1 MKLKNQRR
9 LSLLMTIV
17 VVLTMLPF
25 YPLEARAATTPTLNL
40 GNPVS
45 VTEATYQLPNA
56 AFESTGV
63 INGAGGYFTVTVN
76 SGSIAVGTVASG
88 ITELTD
94 GIKISGIVTDQSTP
108 TNRVFNF
115 SSNTTYEDIQA
126 VIRNMKFTQDP
137 GKTQSVTVNVT
148 PGAPLTDGK
157 TSVRI
162 YDGRYFVYVARQSTM
177 QFKDAVTTATNNSG
191 HLVEPTEGNPEE
203 MFAIANMFKEFKSPF
218 RDSWNLLSFIG
229 ATKST
234 ERTNWSTIP
243 FNSNWTKYVSNG
255 QPTNLENTKEYV
267 ANGNLIHLTLLLDT
281 TNNKVGYLA
290 VDNTHGGTS
299 NFKDP
304 GVIVE
309 YNPGVISNIITT
321 TQDIQLP
328 VMGGSV
334 TIDGTA
340 KVGETL
346 TANVTGITYTP
357 NTTDNVPT
365 FQWYRNGV
373 AIPNATGLSYTLT
386 ADDVGA
392 AITVRITADGIHA
405 SGSVTSKAVVTDI
418 DKTQLQATVDKI
430 TGENLQP
437 ADYTPLSWQALQDAL
452 TEADRILQD
461 PNATQIEIDQANE
474 NLKNAYENLVTI
486 DAILDKLDLRVANS
500 TNHEEI
506 ELSPPFNGNKYL
518 NYKASVTDDVYSVA
532 VALELLNS
540 GSTAKLSFN
549 GSEVPDPSDWN
560 DLQLHAGLNVIQVE
574 VTIGNRTNIYTVE
587 IVKTDKTALQ
597 SKVDKIGTLNST
609 DYTQESWD
617 KLQEAL
623 KEANNVLN
631 DPKATQEEVNK
642 ALEALEKAQEGL
654 VPAEAPGNNGGG
666 ETTSPGTGSGTN
678 SGTVSTPNTNS
689 SGVTTTVNGKDSSFA
704 TSTTKT
710 DGEGNHTTVQVD
722 SGKLSNILAQ
732 GDGQKLA
739 IRVPVGGDTKVQGL
753 TAADIKKLADTGST
767 LEIEDLLAIYPV
779 PGKQLDLDAIA
790 KQSNN
795 AKLED
800 IAVRINIKRSP
811 QDLTDGARKKAAAEG
826 YELLVTPVDLDLTFT
841 HGDKTVRSGELNG
854 YAPKYIALPEGID
867 PNRITTGVIVNPDG
881 SVFHVPTVVTKI
893 DNRYFALINDLR
905 SSGTYSVIWNPQ
917 DFDDVQYHWGRAD
930 VNNIA
935 ARLDL
940 EGTGNNTFSP
950 NKNVTR
956 AEFAE
961 IVVLGLGLMR
971 QDAMQNI
978 FPDVPA
984 SAWYRNA
991 VALADEYDIV
1001 RGYADG
1007 SFKGGQQIT
1016 REQGFAMIARAH
1028 RMIDT
1033 TVSLSEGQA
1042 ATVLSR
1048 YKDAADVAAWARA
1061 DVAQLI
1067 TAGIIQG
1074 NGPELLSPKK
1084 QMTRVEVTALI
1095 ARMLKETNLIDK

>member
-1 MKLKNQRR
+1 MKIRNQRR

-17 VVLTMLPF
+17 MVLTMLPF

-56 AFESTGV
+56 TFDSTGA
-63 INGAGGYFTVTVN
+63 IKDAGGYFTVTVN
-76 SGSIAVGTVASG
+76 SGSIAVGTAASG
-88 ITELTD
+88 ITELTE
-94 GIKISGIVTDQSTP
+94 GIKISGIVTDKSTP

-137 GKTQSVTVNVT
+137 GKTQSVTVNVV

-157 TSVRI
+157 TSVRT

-177 QFKDAVTTATNNSG
+177 TFKDAVTTAASNNG
-191 HLVEPTEGNPEE
+191 HLVEPTADNPGE
-203 MFAIANMFKEFKSPF
+203 MFAIANMFEEFKSPF
-218 RDSWNLLSFIG
+218 GASSWNFLSFIG
-229 ATKST
+229 ATKTEAPNWDTETST
-234 ERTNWSTIP
+234 VS
-243 FNSNWTKYVSNG
+243 KYVSNG
-255 QPTNLENTKEYV
+255 LPTNLETSKEFV
-267 ANGNLIHLTLLLDT
+267 PNGQLTHLTLLLDT
-281 TNNKVGYLA
+281 TNHKIGYLA
-290 VDNTHGGTS
+290 VNNTHGGS
-299 NFKDP
+299 SAYKDP

-309 YNPGVISNIITT
+309 YNSGVISDFITA
-321 TQDIQLP
+321 TQDIELP

-340 KVGETL
+340 EVGETL

-365 FQWYRNGV
+365 IQWYRNGV
-373 AIPNATGLSYTLT
+373 AIPNATGISYTLT
-386 ADDVGA
+386 ADDVGT
-392 AITVRITADGIHA
+392 AITVKVTADGIHA
-405 SGSVTSKAVVTDI
+405 SGSVTSEAVAMT
-418 DKTQLQATVDKI
+418 DKTQLQAMVDKI
-430 TGENLQP
+430 AGENLQP
-437 ADYTPLSWQALQDAL
+437 ADYTPSSWQSLQDAL
-452 TEADRILQD
+452 TEADRVLQD
-461 PNATQIEIDQANE
+461 PDATQVEIDQANE
-474 NLKNAYENLVTI
+474 NLTNAYENLVTI
-486 DAILDKLDLRVANS
+486 DAVLDKLDLRVANS

-518 NYKASVTDDVYSVA
+518 NYKASVTEDVYSVA
-532 VALELLNS
+532 AAIELVNPDS
-540 GSTAKLSFN
+540 KAKLSFN
-549 GSEVPDPSDWN
+549 GSEVSDPSDWN
-560 DLQLHAGLNVIQVE
+560 DLQLQVGLNVIQVE

-654 VPAEAPGNNGGG
+654 VPAKTPGNNGGG

-689 SGVTTTVNGKDSSFA
+689 SGVTTTVNGKDSTFA
-704 TSTTKT
+704 TGSTKT
-710 DGEGNHTTVQVD
+710 EGDGNHTTVQVD

-753 TAADIKKLADTGST
+753 TAADIKKLADTAST

-790 KQSNN
+790 KQWD

-800 IAVRINIKRSP
+800 IAVSINIKRSP
-811 QDLTDGARKKAAAEG
+811 QDLADSARKQAAAKG
-826 YELLVTPVDLDLTFT
+826 YELLVHPVDLDMTFT
-841 HGDKTVRSGELNG
+841 HGDKTVRSGQLNG

-867 PNRITTGVIVNPDG
+867 PNRITTGVIINPDG
-881 SVFHVPTVVTKI
+881 SAFHVPTVVTQI
-893 DNRYFALINDLR
+893 NNRYFALINDLR

-1016 REQGFAMIARAH
+1016 REQGFVMIARAH
-1028 RMIDT
+1028 RMIDAKAA
-1033 TVSLSEGQA
+1033 LSEGQA
-1042 ATVLSR
+1042 ASVLSR

-1074 NGPELLSPKK
+1074 NGPEILSPKK

-1095 ARMLKETNLIDK
+1095 ARMLKEKNLIDK

>member
-1 MKLKNQRR
+1 MNTK
-9 LSLLMTIV
+9 SYT
-17 VVLTMLPF
+17 
-25 YPLEARAATTPTLNL
+25 ATTPALNL
-40 GNPVS
+40 GNPVK
-45 VTEATYQLPNA
+45 VTEATYQMPNA
-56 AFESTGV
+56 AFDSIGIIKDT
-63 INGAGGYFTVTVN
+63 GGYFTVTVD
-76 SGSIAVGTVASG
+76 SGSIDVGTVPSG

-94 GIKISGIVTDQSTP
+94 GIQISGIVTDKSTP

-115 SSNTTYEDIQA
+115 SSTTTYEEIQA
-126 VIRNMKFTQDP
+126 VIRNMTFTQDP
-137 GKTQSVTVNVT
+137 GKTQSVTVNVV

-157 TSVRI
+157 TSVRT

-177 QFKDAVTTATNNSG
+177 AFKDAVTTAASNNG
-191 HLVEPTEGNPEE
+191 HLVEPTADNPGE

-218 RDSWNLLSFIG
+218 GGNWNFLSFIG
-229 ATKST
+229 ATRT
-234 ERTNWSTIP
+234 EAPNWDTETSPVTE
-243 FNSNWTKYVSNG
+243 YVSNG
-255 QPTNLENTKEYV
+255 LPTNLETSKEFV
-267 ANGNLIHLTLLLDT
+267 PNGQLTHLTLLLDT
-281 TNNKVGYLA
+281 TNNKIGYLA
-290 VDNTHGGTS
+290 VNNTHGGS
-299 NFKDP
+299 SAFKDP

-309 YNPGVISNIITT
+309 YNPGVISDIITAT
-321 TQDIQLP
+321 LDIKLP

-357 NTTDNVPT
+357 DTTDNVPT
-365 FQWYRNGV
+365 IQWYRNGV

-392 AITVRITADGIHA
+392 AITVRVTADGIHA
-405 SGSVTSKAVVTDI
+405 SGSVTSDAVVTDI

-437 ADYTPLSWQALQDAL
+437 ADYTPLSWQALRDAL

-461 PNATQIEIDQANE
+461 PDATQVEIDQANE
-474 NLKNAYENLVTI
+474 NLTNAYENLVTI
-486 DAILDKLDLRVANS
+486 DAVLDKLDLRVANS

-532 VALELLNS
+532 AAIELVNPDS
-540 GSTAKLSFN
+540 KAKLSFN

-560 DLQLHAGLNVIQVE
+560 DLQLHVGLNVIQVE

-597 SKVDKIGTLNST
+597 SKVDKIGTLNSI

-654 VPAEAPGNNGGG
+654 VPAKTPGNNGGG

-689 SGVTTTVNGKDSSFA
+689 SGVTTTVNGKDSTFA
-704 TSTTKT
+704 TGSTKT
-710 DGEGNHTTVQVD
+710 EGDGNHTTVQVD

-739 IRVPVGGDTKVQGL
+739 IRVSVGGDTKVQGL
-753 TAADIKKLADTGST
+753 TAADFKKLADTGST

-779 PGKQLDLDAIA
+779 PGKQLDLDAIT
-790 KQSNN
+790 KQWD

-800 IAVRINIKRSP
+800 IAVSINIKRSP
-811 QDLTDGARKKAAAEG
+811 QDLADGARKQAAAKG
-826 YELLVTPVDLDLTFT
+826 YELLVHPVDLDMTFT
-841 HGDKTVRSGELNG
+841 HGDKTVRSGQLNG

-867 PNRITTGVIVNPDG
+867 PNRITTGVIINPDG
-881 SVFHVPTVVTKI
+881 SVFHVPTVVTQI

-991 VALADEYDIV
+991 VALSDEYDIV

-1028 RMIDT
+1028 RMIDAKAAI
-1033 TVSLSEGQA
+1033 SEGQA
-1042 ATVLSR
+1042 ASVLSR
-1048 YKDAADVAAWARA
+1048 YKDAADLAAWARA

-1074 NGPELLSPKK
+1074 NGPEILSPKK

>member
-17 VVLTMLPF
+17 MVLTMLPF

-56 AFESTGV
+56 TFDSTGA
-63 INGAGGYFTVTVN
+63 IKDTGGYFTVTVN

-88 ITELTD
+88 ITELTE
-94 GIKISGIVTDQSTP
+94 GIKISGIVTDKSTP
-108 TNRVFNF
+108 INRVFNF

-137 GKTQSVTVNVT
+137 GKTQSVTVSVT
-148 PGAPLTDGK
+148 PGTPLTDGK
-157 TSVRI
+157 TSVRT
-162 YDGRYFVYVARQSTM
+162 YDGRHFVYMERPGATLTFKEAVALAT
-177 QFKDAVTTATNNSG
+177 KDGLG
-191 HLVEPTEGNPEE
+191 HLVEPDSDKPEE
-203 MFAIANMFKEFKSPF
+203 MLAIANMFKEFKSVF
-218 RDSWNLLSFIG
+218 MNDWHFLSFIG
-229 ATKST
+229 ATKT
-234 ERTNWSTIP
+234 QTPNWDTSVYTD
-243 FNSNWTKYVSNG
+243 TRYVSDANKSTGLEKSKNYVENG
-255 QPTNLENTKEYV
+255 H
-267 ANGNLIHLTLLLDT
+267 IDHLTLMLDT
-281 TNNKVGYLA
+281 ANGKIGYLGVSNA
-290 VDNTHGGTS
+290 HGSGY
-299 NFKDP
+299 KDP

-309 YNPGVISNIITT
+309 YNPGVISDIITAT
-321 TQDIQLP
+321 LDIKLP

-357 NTTDNVPT
+357 DTTDNVPT
-365 FQWYRNGV
+365 IQWYRNGV

-392 AITVRITADGIHA
+392 AITVRVTADGIHA
-405 SGSVTSKAVVTDI
+405 SGSVTSEAVVTGI

-437 ADYTPLSWQALQDAL
+437 ADYTPLSWQALRDAL

-461 PNATQIEIDQANE
+461 PDTTQVEIDQANE
-474 NLKNAYENLVTI
+474 NLTNAYENLVTI
-486 DAILDKLDLRVANS
+486 DAVLDKFDLRVANS

-532 VALELLNS
+532 AAIELVNPDS
-540 GSTAKLSFN
+540 KAKLSFN

-560 DLQLHAGLNVIQVE
+560 DLQLHVGLNVIQVE

-597 SKVDKIGTLNST
+597 SKVDKIGTLTST

-654 VPAEAPGNNGGG
+654 VPAKTPGNNGGG

-689 SGVTTTVNGKDSSFA
+689 SGVTTTVNGKDSTFA
-704 TSTTKT
+704 TGSTKT
-710 DGEGNHTTVQVD
+710 EGDGNHTTVQVD

-739 IRVPVGGDTKVQGL
+739 IRVSVGGDTKVQGL

-790 KQSNN
+790 KQWD

-800 IAVRINIKRSP
+800 IAVSINIKRSP
-811 QDLTDGARKKAAAEG
+811 QDLADGARKQAAAKG
-826 YELLVTPVDLDLTFT
+826 YELLVHPVDLEMTFT
-841 HGDKTVRSGELNG
+841 HGDKTVRSGQLNG

-867 PNRITTGVIVNPDG
+867 PNRITTGVIINPDG
-881 SVFHVPTVVTKI
+881 SVFHVPTVVTQI

-1028 RMIDT
+1028 RMIDAKAA
-1033 TVSLSEGQA
+1033 LSEGQA
-1042 ATVLSR
+1042 ASVLSR

-1074 NGPELLSPKK
+1074 NGPEILSPKK